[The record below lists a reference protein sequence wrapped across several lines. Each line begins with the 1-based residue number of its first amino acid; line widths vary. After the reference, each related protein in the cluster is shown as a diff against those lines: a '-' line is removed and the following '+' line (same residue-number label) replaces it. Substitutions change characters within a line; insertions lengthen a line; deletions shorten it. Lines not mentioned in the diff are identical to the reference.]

1 MKRFNS
7 SVLELAVVIA
17 TMAGC
22 AVVPV
27 QQPMSMRAPSAT
39 MFGSGR
45 FPIPGR
51 PPAPYYIGQAEV
63 EAPFSDNYFF
73 ITVKNSVE
81 AGIDRK
87 PLIITRLWVAGV
99 EVPIMHAVRMYDH
112 VFPVRFLLVGGVQK
126 VGLPP
131 SQFLDGS
138 GEGKVHVRAQASSWR
153 YDLLG
158 HIVPSN
164 NVKCI
169 EDTIRV
175 GETEVLDWNHR
186 MEGVIACPEQGIAA
200 K

>member
-99 EVPIMHAVRMYDH
+99 EVPIR
-112 VFPVRFLLVGGVQK
+112 
-126 VGLPP
+126 
-131 SQFLDGS
+131 S
-138 GEGKVHVRAQASSWR
+138 
-153 YDLLG
+153 
-158 HIVPSN
+158 
-164 NVKCI
+164 
-169 EDTIRV
+169 
-175 GETEVLDWNHR
+175 
-186 MEGVIACPEQGIAA
+186 
-200 K
+200 